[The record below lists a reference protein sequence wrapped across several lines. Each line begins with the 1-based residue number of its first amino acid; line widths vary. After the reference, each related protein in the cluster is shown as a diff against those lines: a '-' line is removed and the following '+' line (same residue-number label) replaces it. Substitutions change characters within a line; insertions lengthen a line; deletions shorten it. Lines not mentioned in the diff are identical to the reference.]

1 MRFLPPRH
9 AILKKRGGWFDGK
22 LSTALNDEARD
33 ESPCFKTEYSCRRLL
48 YTIDV
53 TVFAPAEKLHAC
65 KVLRFRMY
73 SLHPPCS
80 HLVLRPRSG
89 PIPSGTLLPLIGAG
103 TQSAL
108 RRESRRRPTWHP
120 DPIWFHAGHPYLQ
133 QLLHKHTTVLNLCAK
148 LKEPGTCVQF
158 VRLSAFLA
166 KWSLIWRGSLLRA
179 SRNHLMYVQCDFFFT
194 HFFGSLHGIN
204 NRPWRLPSGC
214 VWFSF
219 KVCCW
224 VKV

>member
-1 MRFLPPRH
+1 MQIEDNARWSSYTSISFFIIIQHLCSPRTCNAEPVQVHAWYVSGMYYYLYFVYECKYWMRFLPPRH

-108 RRESRRRPTWHP
+108 RRESRRRPTCHP
-120 DPIWFHAGHPYLQ
+120 DPIWFHVGHPYLQ

-166 KWSLIWRGSLLRA
+166 K
-179 SRNHLMYVQCDFFFT
+179 
-194 HFFGSLHGIN
+194 
-204 NRPWRLPSGC
+204 
-214 VWFSF
+214 
-219 KVCCW
+219 
-224 VKV
+224 